1 MTAADPLDRREP
13 RQLLAQPEAR
23 EMPAIP
29 AAWRERALRGSH
41 RFAPV
46 CRSHG
51 DTTRFAFV
59 PLLRRLPSVLRCLLR
74 RPNRLRFTYQ
84 TSEARTC
91 RRFFRMVE
99 RCDVCS
105 APNTRKTQ
113 SA

>member
-41 RFAPV
+41 RFALT
-46 CRSHG
+46 CRIFG
-51 DTTRFAFV
+51 DARH
-59 PLLRRLPSVLRCLLR
+59 LRRLPCTGQRPRCHR
-74 RPNRLRFTYQ
+74 APENRPDRVQFTDQ
-84 TSEARTC
+84 TRG
-91 RRFFRMVE
+91 
-99 RCDVCS
+99 DVCT
-105 APNTRKTQ
+105 APSTRKTQ